1 MPYFITDQSPDCP
14 VWATVK
20 EDGEVMACHA
30 TKDDAVAQMVALS
43 INEDMEPGGELRA
56 PAPPKDQITGSAENQ
71 PGSAA
76 GAGGDIA
83 ISAATETALRNKVTE
98 HNDSMAERDR
108 PSWTRATYGQLAAVY
123 RRGSGAYSTSHRPG
137 IGRAQWSM
145 ARVNAYLYLLR
156 TGAPENPNYVTDND
170 LLPEDHPRSTR
181 NDSGKRIQ
189 GEIPGY
195 VKDAAAKGLEYFA
208 DGKAGDG
215 ITDGTIREARLM
227 ASGSIT
233 DDKVIR
239 ANAWAA
245 RHAVDLEAS
254 RNNDANDEG
263 FPGPGAVA
271 HYLWGINPLDPSPAR
286 AWFARQAAIIQGD
299 RKMTRV
305 AGGEPVIIADI
316 DGTILNGSRPI
327 ASTVQ
332 FLQESEE
339 DIYIITGRNDSERA
353 ATEQALAA
361 AGVDYED
368 LLMNPGSTADTLN
381 FKRAMAQ
388 RLLEEYDVVLAIDN
402 NPSMRRMYRA
412 LGIKAVTVSDLPPVT
427 RKAKTV
433 VETRAHFVED
443 MEIRAVGDKMTFKGY
458 AAVFDSDSEPLPF
471 IEQIRPGAFART
483 LKSRNN
489 IRMYVNHN
497 DSALLASTRSG
508 TLRLQED
515 SKGLLAE
522 ADLPMTTD
530 GRNLSILIEQ
540 RIVDSMSFGFSV
552 PRGGDMWSE
561 DGMRR
566 TLTEVRLHEVS
577 AVTGMPAYAS
587 TSASVRKLA
596 ARTAIDE
603 QVLADALTQLESG
616 AELDSAQADL
626 IRGIVDQLAP
636 KESKPDNSLI
646 VAKQLLALMEMQ
658 V

>member
-14 VWATVK
+14 DWATVK

-30 TKDDAVAQMVALS
+30 TKADAVAQMVALS
-43 INEDMEPGGELRA
+43 LDEDMEPGGELR
-56 PAPPKDQITGSAENQ
+56 IT
-71 PGSAA
+71 
-76 GAGGDIA
+76 
-83 ISAATETALRNKVTE
+83 
-98 HNDSMAERDR
+98 
-108 PSWTRATYGQLAAVY
+108 
-123 RRGSGAYSTSHRPG
+123 
-137 IGRAQWSM
+137 
-145 ARVNAYLYLLR
+145 
-156 TGAPENPNYVTDND
+156 
-170 LLPEDHPRSTR
+170 
-181 NDSGKRIQ
+181 

-208 DGKAGDG
+208 DGQAGDG
-215 ITDGTIREARLM
+215 VTDGTVREARLM

-245 RHAVDLEAS
+245 RHAVDLESAQ
-254 RNNDANDEG
+254 NNDANDDG

-271 HYLWGINPLDPSPAR
+271 HYLWGINPLNPDPAR
-286 AWFARQAAIIQGD
+286 AWFARQAAIIQDG
-299 RKMTRV
+299 RKMTRI
-305 AGGEPVIIADI
+305 AGGEPVIICDI
-316 DGTILNGSRPI
+316 DGTLLNGSRPI
-327 ASTVQ
+327 AATVQ
-332 FLQESEE
+332 FVQESEE
-339 DIYIITGRNDSERA
+339 DLYIITGRNESERA

-361 AGVDYED
+361 AGVEYEE

-388 RLLEEYDVVLAIDN
+388 KLLEEYDVVLAIDN

-412 LGIKAVTVSDLPPVT
+412 LGIKAVTVSDLPPAT
-427 RKAKTV
+427 RKAKTI
-433 VETRAHFVED
+433 VETRAHYVQD
-443 MEIRAVGDKMTFKGY
+443 MEIRAVGEKMTFKGY
-458 AAVFDSDSEPLPF
+458 AAVFNSDSEPLPF
-471 IEQIRPGAFART
+471 IEQIKPGAFSRT

-530 GRNLSILIEQ
+530 GKNLSILIEQ

-596 ARTAIDE
+596 ARTSIDE